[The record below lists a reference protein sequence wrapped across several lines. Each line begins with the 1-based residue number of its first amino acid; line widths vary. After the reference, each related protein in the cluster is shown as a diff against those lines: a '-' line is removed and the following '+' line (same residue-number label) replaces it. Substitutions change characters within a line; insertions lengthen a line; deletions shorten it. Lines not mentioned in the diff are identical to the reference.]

1 MTDSKFPQE
10 SDTKKLGRIL
20 ESTTSKTEEPAH
32 SKWAPI
38 AGLIIVLVLSGLV
51 LGLIWRLTN

>member
-20 ESTTSKTEEPAH
+20 ESTGKVEEPAP
-32 SKWAPI
+32 SKWAPV

-51 LGLIWRLTN
+51 IGLIWRLTN